1 MSDLTIWIVIV
12 GLTAVTLLTRSLF
25 LVLGDRFPLPERV
38 QHGLRY
44 APACALMALVAPEL
58 FATQGAIDVSF
69 GNPRLIAGL
78 VAAATILA
86 TRSMIA
92 AMVIGMAAFT
102 LLRLVA

>member
-1 MSDLTIWIVIV
+1 MNDLTIWIVIV
-12 GLTAVTLLTRSLF
+12 GLTAVTLVTRSLF

-58 FATQGAIDVSF
+58 FVTQGAIDVSF
-69 GNPRLIAGL
+69 ANPRLIAGIA
-78 VAAATILA
+78 AAATILA

>member
-1 MSDLTIWIVIV
+1 MSDPTIWIVIV
-12 GLTAVTLLTRSLF
+12 GLTAVTLVTRSVF

-58 FATQGAIDVSF
+58 VVTQGAIDVSL
-69 GNPRLIAGL
+69 GNPRLIAGI
-78 VAAATILA
+78 VAATTILA

-102 LLRLVA
+102 LLRLLA

>member
-1 MSDLTIWIVIV
+1 MSDPTIWIVIV
-12 GLTAVTLLTRSLF
+12 GLTAVTLVTRSLF

-58 FATQGAIDVSF
+58 FFTQGAIDVAL
-69 GNPRLIAGL
+69 GNPRLMAGIA
-78 VAAATILA
+78 AAATILA

-92 AMVIGMAAFT
+92 AIVIGMAAFT